1 MRVWSGPLPAL
12 SRGFQAPFW
21 GGGHGDTPF
30 SLSPH
35 RRPTLHPPWRFL
47 PPPEA
52 AAVLAPLSCPTSRPS
67 SQVGAWESEA
77 KALLKERQKK
87 DNHNLIERRRRFN
100 INDRIKEL
108 GTLIP
113 KSSDPEMRWNKGS
126 ILKASVDYIRKL
138 QRETQRSRDLE
149 LQQQRLEQTH
159 RGLQLRLQPRA
170 QSVYFRPGRSA
181 KMAEALSGE
190 EFQRMQAQLLE
201 LRSENYRLSDE
212 LRKNGAEL
220 SGLRARVQA
229 LDKDL
234 ARANK
239 VLSKSKKAQEVE
251 ALLGE
256 TRMLQG
262 KLQSQE
268 EDFRL
273 QNSTLLRELAK
284 LCAQIE
290 GLEDEN
296 RRLRE
301 RGGPGPPQIPPEPPQ
316 DRAGRD
322 NGDLSVPIEAPPEPP
337 QEQPPTEGG
346 AGGDAALGDP
356 PNPTS
361 QPQVVQLQAEVYEL
375 TVKLQEQ
382 QASFA
387 QLQAEKDALLAQS
400 RAQELRLQELQELTE
415 HNRRLQLQLEA
426 ADKAQRGLR
435 ERLEAQAQ
443 ELQQSRAQHEA
454 LEAQLQVRSRE
465 AEELRGR
472 LAEAEAERDGSERR
486 RREAREEAAA
496 AREDGERLQGR
507 LKELQATLDE
517 AERQRQWL
525 EGEGSALRQEL
536 KDVRDGQRIL
546 EKKGSAALK
555 DLKRQLQLERRRGDR
570 MQERLQEL
578 LAPNRNRSGLE
589 ELGLEGGDSSSLS
602 SLGRDGS
609 APGSTK
615 SGSGSPGGGSGGA
628 PAGLSPAEVAE
639 LFQRLA
645 QSQQERWL
653 LEEKVRHLE
662 LSGASMADDL
672 CRKSAI
678 IQSFVRDT
686 RLEAAAPPAA
696 PRRGEE
702 GLREMNKKLQN
713 LLEEQLTKNLS
724 LGRDLE
730 ALTEELSRLR
740 QERGGAAP

>member
-1 MRVWSGPLPAL
+1 
-12 SRGFQAPFW
+12 
-21 GGGHGDTPF
+21 
-30 SLSPH
+30 
-35 RRPTLHPPWRFL
+35 
-47 PPPEA
+47 
-52 AAVLAPLSCPTSRPS
+52 
-67 SQVGAWESEA
+67 
-77 KALLKERQKK
+77 
-87 DNHNLIERRRRFN
+87 
-100 INDRIKEL
+100 
-108 GTLIP
+108 
-113 KSSDPEMRWNKGS
+113 
-126 ILKASVDYIRKL
+126 
-138 QRETQRSRDLE
+138 
-149 LQQQRLEQTH
+149 
-159 RGLQLRLQPRA
+159 
-170 QSVYFRPGRSA
+170 
-181 KMAEALSGE
+181 MAEALSGE

-239 VLSKSKKAQEVE
+239 ALSKSKKAQEVE

-268 EDFRL
+268 DDFPAPEQHLAARAG
-273 QNSTLLRELAK
+273 QAVCADRGVGGREPAP
-284 LCAQIE
+284 A
-290 GLEDEN
+290 G
-296 RRLRE
+296 
-301 RGGPGPPQIPPEPPQ
+301 RGGPGPPQIPREPPQ
-316 DRAGRD
+316 DAVG
-322 NGDLSVPIEAPPEPP
+322 GDPPAPPEAPPEPP
-337 QEQPPTEGG
+337 QEQPLPEEEER
-346 AGGDAALGDP
+346 GDTAPGDP
-356 PNPTS
+356 PEPPS
-361 QPQVVQLQAEVYEL
+361 QPEVMRLQAEVDEL
-375 TVKLQEQ
+375 TAKLQEQ
-382 QASFA
+382 QA
-387 QLQAEKDALLAQS
+387 
-400 RAQELRLQELQELTE
+400 RARELREQELRELQEQ
-415 HNRRLQLQLEA
+415 NQRLREQLEA
-426 ADKAQRGLR
+426 ADEAQRGLR

-443 ELQQSRAQHEA
+443 ELQRSRAQREA
-454 LEAQLQVRSRE
+454 LDAQLQG
-465 AEELRGR
+465 LRGR
-472 LAEAEAERDGSERR
+472 LAEAEAARDGSERQR
-486 RREAREEAAA
+486 QEEAATA
-496 AREDGERLQGR
+496 QEHGERLQR
-507 LKELQATLDE
+507 SLEELQAALAE
-517 AERQRQWL
+517 AEQQRERL
-525 EGEGSALRQEL
+525 ESEGRALRQEL

-570 MQERLQEL
+570 LQERLQEL
-578 LAPNRNRSGLE
+578 LAPNRNRTGLE

-662 LSGASMADDL
+662 VSSASMAEDL

-678 IQSFVRDT
+678 IQSFVRDS

-696 PRRGEE
+696 PRRGED

-713 LLEEQLTKNLS
+713 LLEEQMTKNLS
-724 LGRDLE
+724 LGRV
-730 ALTEELSRLR
+730 
-740 QERGGAAP
+740 RGTGGDWEGLG